1 MANSTSISDFKKNVV
16 DAITHDDT
24 IFYAFGADKV
34 KYENGGDL
42 IGTHI
47 LTYNKIP
54 DTVETVSTYM
64 TIMVHT
70 KVFDSRYDRNKTFVI
85 PRLEFYIYSHF
96 KHMQMDREIT
106 KDNRCDYISMLID
119 NMFNGSSEYGGI
131 GELKL
136 SLNEEGAYNKD
147 FLYRHMV
154 FETVD
159 LNKSFCEYE

>member
-1 MANSTSISDFKKNVV
+1 
-16 DAITHDDT
+16 
-24 IFYAFGADKV
+24 
-34 KYENGGDL
+34 
-42 IGTHI
+42 
-47 LTYNKIP
+47 
-54 DTVETVSTYM
+54 
-64 TIMVHT
+64 
-70 KVFDSRYDRNKTFVI
+70 
-85 PRLEFYIYSHF
+85 
-96 KHMQMDREIT
+96 MDREIT